1 MYSQYY
7 YMFVVLLHKCVIM
20 MRGGKC
26 IGKHIC
32 DNVLKYG
39 VSTQAHE

>member
-20 MRGGKC
+20 MRGGIC
-26 IGKHIC
+26 IAKHIYIYFY

-39 VSTQAHE
+39 VST

>member
-7 YMFVVLLHKCVIM
+7 YMFVVLVHKCVIM
-20 MRGGKC
+20 MRGSKC
-26 IGKHIC
+26 IGNHIC

-39 VSTQAHE
+39 VSIRAHE

>member
-1 MYSQYY
+1 
-7 YMFVVLLHKCVIM
+7 MFVDLLHKCVIM

-26 IGKHIC
+26 IGKHIIR

-39 VSTQAHE
+39 VSTQAQAHE